1 MILEHTRNLLPWETL
16 GCTVIGTADNGMD
29 GAECIRRLRPDVVI
43 TDVVMPGQGGLEMID
58 EVSAQVPCKFII
70 ISGYQEFEY
79 VRHALRAGV
88 VDYLLKPITAADLQ
102 EVLMR
107 MLHPDKPEASYDS
120 RYGTVIAKTIR
131 CIDEHYADPEF
142 SLNWICEN
150 ELFMNETYVGRL
162 FQKRTDMKFTAWV
175 TRKRLEEAERLLT
188 TFPDVTVGEVA
199 ERVGFV
205 TSKYFIEVFR
215 KNIGVSP
222 GQYRHRQMLTRD
234 RPSEDE

>member
-1 MILEHTRNLLPWETL
+1 MILEHTRNLLHWETL
-16 GCTVIGTADNGMD
+16 GCTVIGTADNGTV

-107 MLHPDKPEASYDS
+107 MLHPDKPEASYDA
-120 RYGTVIAKTIR
+120 RYGTVIAKAIR

-142 SLNWICEN
+142 SLSWICEN

-175 TRKRLEEAERLLT
+175 TQKRLEEAARLLT

-215 KNIGVSP
+215 KNMGVSP
-222 GQYRHRQMLTRD
+222 GQYRHRQMQNQD
-234 RPSEDE
+234 RPSEDA